1 MSEGRRAG
9 SASVRRRFGTGRGPL
24 LTSSPPI
31 FTLRG
36 RLQNRSAWPRVSYS
50 QAPGDPKLS
59 APQVGRAGLVW
70 PVGVPRRKGLIRS
83 PLRVKSAAAPL
94 GLEAPGRPRLSSKRG
109 AGSCELCRARAA
121 PATWIERALLGEA
134 AFPPF
139 RGPSQPCLDL
149 ASQASRPLPRPGQPY
164 LSPRGAPA
172 LACRAPSVSPG
183 PSPCDRAPSCPHPP
197 TSGSQLSWLGLGKK
211 RCHWE
216 FSILNI

>member
-1 MSEGRRAG
+1 MRAG
-9 SASVRRRFGTGRGPL
+9 GGCASVRRRFGTGRGPL

-59 APQVGRAGLVW
+59 APQVGRAGFIW

-109 AGSCELCRARAA
+109 AGSCELCRAGAA

-164 LSPRGAPA
+164 LSDPRRAPA

-183 PSPCDRAPSCPHPP
+183 PSPATGRPPSPTPQPP
-197 TSGSQLSWLGLGKK
+197 ALSSPGWGWGRNGAIGSFL
-211 RCHWE
+211 
-216 FSILNI
+216 F